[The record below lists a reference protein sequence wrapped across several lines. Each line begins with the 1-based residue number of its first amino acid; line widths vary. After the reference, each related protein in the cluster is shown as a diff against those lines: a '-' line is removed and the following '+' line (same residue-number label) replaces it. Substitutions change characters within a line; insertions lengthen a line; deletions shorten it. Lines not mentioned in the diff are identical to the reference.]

1 MKDYLFSSQADV
13 DVFCKEL
20 LDKYKGGKMKKS
32 KKQRYEDM
40 ISINFY
46 PKEIEV
52 LIDMLDG
59 TIEEANERGC
69 REDWEMAEK
78 WKKNFNLIL
87 KNFNEKEEK

>member
-1 MKDYLFSSQADV
+1 
-13 DVFCKEL
+13 
-20 LDKYKGGKMKKS
+20 MKKS

-52 LIDMLDG
+52 LIDMLGG
-59 TIEEANERGC
+59 TIEEASERGC

-78 WKKNFNLIL
+78 WKRNFTLIL
-87 KNFNEKEEK
+87 KNFNKKEAK